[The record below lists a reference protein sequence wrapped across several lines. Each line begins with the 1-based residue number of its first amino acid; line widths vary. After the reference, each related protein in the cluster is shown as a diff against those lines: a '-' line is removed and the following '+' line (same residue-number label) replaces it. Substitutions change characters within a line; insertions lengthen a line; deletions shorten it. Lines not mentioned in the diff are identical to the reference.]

1 MKESNIIIRIDNEL
15 KERLK
20 IAAKKE
26 SLPMSKLVLKLVTE
40 YLNVEPQ
47 KENVYTNQN
56 NPIKAPKPK
65 KAIKPTE
72 QPKQTAKTAL
82 NKPQKAK
89 GIYSN
94 ECRPSAKN
102 SPDRLVLK
110 F

>member
-47 KENVYTNQN
+47 IKPLESLKE
-56 NPIKAPKPK
+56 PIKA
-65 KAIKPTE
+65 TTN
-72 QPKQTAKTAL
+72 QTPLKR
-82 NKPQKAK
+82 PQRAK
-89 GIYSN
+89 GIYSG
-94 ECRPSAKN
+94 EKRKSAKD
-102 SPDRLVLK
+102 SPNRTVIK

>member
-72 QPKQTAKTAL
+72 QPKQTAKTPL
-82 NKPQKAK
+82 NKPEKK
-89 GIYSN
+89 SIYSTAK
-94 ECRPSAKN
+94 RPSAKN
-102 SPDRLVLK
+102 SPDRVVLK